1 MKNASRAQNFFQNCA
16 KERAIHLNISVAVKR
31 NGLERKTER
40 I

>member
-1 MKNASRAQNFFQNCA
+1 MLAELKKTFFQNCA